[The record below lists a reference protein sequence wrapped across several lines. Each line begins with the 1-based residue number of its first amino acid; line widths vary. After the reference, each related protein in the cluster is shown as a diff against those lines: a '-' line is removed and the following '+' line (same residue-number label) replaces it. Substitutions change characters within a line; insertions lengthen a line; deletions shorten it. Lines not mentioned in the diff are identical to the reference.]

1 MRRLAVLT
9 LAAIAAVSLAGES
22 VAGSVDYTFSF
33 TSGTG
38 VTPTVQA
45 GGTLELTLNSG
56 STDQYTVTGALN
68 VTISGTAIGPT
79 SESLTLVPNTNA
91 PNSMNDP
98 TSGIVFDNQI
108 VLANGSKLL
117 NDFGLL
123 FSGPSNLYVNFY
135 TPTQN
140 SADFALLNNNGT
152 NTNTIGGVFAL
163 SVPEPS
169 SFILAATAIVPAIA
183 TAARRR
189 RRARAAH

>member
-22 VAGSVDYTFSF
+22 VAGSVVDYTFSF

-45 GGTLELTLNSG
+45 AGTLELTLNSG
-56 STDQYTVTGALN
+56 STDQYTVTGATN
-68 VTISGTAIGPT
+68 VTISGTAIGGT
-79 SESLTLVPNTNA
+79 DTLSLVPNTNA
-91 PNSMNDP
+91 PNPMTDS
-98 TSGIVFDNQI
+98 TSGITFDNQI

-117 NDFGLL
+117 NDNGLL
-123 FSGPSNLYVNFY
+123 FSGQNSLYVNFY
-135 TPTQN
+135 TPTGN
-140 SADFALLNNNGT
+140 SADFALVDLSGT
-152 NTNTIGGVFAL
+152 NTNSSGVFAL

-169 SFILAATAIVPAIA
+169 SFILAATALVPAIA

>member
-1 MRRLAVLT
+1 MRRLAVLA

-56 STDQYTVTGALN
+56 STDQYTVTGATN

-79 SESLTLVPNTNA
+79 SESLTLVTNTSA
-91 PNSMNDP
+91 PSSSTDP
-98 TSGIVFDNQI
+98 TSGIQFDNQI
-108 VLANGSKLL
+108 VLANGLKML
-117 NDFGLL
+117 NDNGLL
-123 FSGPSNLYVNFY
+123 FSGPSGLYVNFY
-135 TPTQN
+135 TPGQN
-140 SADFALLNNNGT
+140 NADFALIHIDTTYESNPSGT
-152 NTNTIGGVFAL
+152 FSL

-169 SFILAATAIVPAIA
+169 SFILAATALVPAIV